1 MYIIAKN
8 ERLSYTFLVKM
19 LIYVIIACVKKIT
32 KYFSW
37 EVNYMEASPMSLFEK
52 FIKEAYGSQ
61 YVIPVYQRNYTW
73 RKNKQ
78 VKQLLADI
86 ERILKGETKKHF
98 IGTVVYNIVK
108 TDFMVREREV
118 VDGQQRLITMFLI
131 AYALRNL
138 AKAQGENDIASAITS
153 SYLENNS
160 SDIKYKYRLQPSV
173 SDDDAYSYIA
183 KDIIGDYEGT
193 SLVMENYNYLYSSLE
208 ILSKEYPLMKVI
220 NAIREIYIVRIEL
233 DSDDDAQQIFESINS
248 TGEKLTAADLI
259 RNYVM
264 MRRTNDE
271 QETIYENYW
280 LKLERIFPESK
291 KLAEFIRFYLASK
304 TYTLTTEKDLY
315 PVFKDYWKA
324 HDGENKYLDILEEV
338 LHYAQH
344 FERLYLSEKKDPLG
358 EQLNDFRK
366 LQSFMPAP
374 FSIRMLEHLRL
385 NEITQEQAKRT
396 LKALNTYLIR
406 RYINGQD
413 TSAISR
419 FFPGY
424 LKNVEAQIEI
434 NDNFDKYVDICIYY
448 LVNENKANS
457 KFMPDDTQL
466 RSYLETAN
474 AYTLSNIRWVLD
486 KIESHNN
493 PAPVDLSALNIEHIM
508 PQTQNEYWADI
519 SGLDEDEYTKVVNRL
534 GNLTL
539 AASSDNSKMGNKDFS
554 SKKKILETTK
564 HLNLNAPILSK
575 DSWTVADIEARCKTL
590 VNKIIEIFP
599 YEKSSYEVVGKDSKR
614 YITLEAKGIVAMG
627 YLNEDESLT
636 VYADSQVF
644 YDTAPS
650 AESLKEMRD
659 DFLEQEIII
668 QKDGG
673 YVFAQSHTFG
683 SPSTAADFIIGGSNN
698 GWNYWKD
705 SAGVVINDSLRK
717 KS

>member
-1 MYIIAKN
+1 
-8 ERLSYTFLVKM
+8 
-19 LIYVIIACVKKIT
+19 
-32 KYFSW
+32 
-37 EVNYMEASPMSLFEK
+37 MEASPMSLFEK

-73 RKNKQ
+73 KKNKQ

-138 AKAQGENDIASAITS
+138 AKAQGADDIAQAITS

-160 SDIKYKYRLQPSV
+160 SDTKYKYRLQPSV

-183 KDIIGDYEGT
+183 KDIIGDYEGS
-193 SLVMENYNYLYSSLE
+193 SLVMENYNYLYSNLE
-208 ILSKEYPLMKVI
+208 ALTKEYSLMAVI
-220 NAIREIYIVRIEL
+220 NAVREIYIVRIEL
-233 DSDDDAQQIFESINS
+233 DTDDDAQQIFESINS

-259 RNYVM
+259 RNYIM

-271 QETIYENYW
+271 QEIIYEKYW
-280 LKLERIFPESK
+280 LKLEKIFPESK

-304 TYTLTTEKDLY
+304 MYTLTTEKDLY
-315 PVFKDYWKA
+315 QVFKDYWKT
-324 HDGENKYLDILEEV
+324 HDGENKYLEILGEV

-344 FERLYLSEKKDPLG
+344 FERLYLSEKQDPLG
-358 EQLNDFRK
+358 EQLLDFRK

-374 FSIRMLEHLRL
+374 FSIRMLEHLRVG
-385 NEITQEQAKRT
+385 EITQDQAKHT
-396 LKALNTYLIR
+396 LKILNTYLIR

-424 LKNVEAQIEI
+424 LKNVETQVEA
-434 NDNFDKYVDICIYY
+434 NGNFDKYVDICIYY
-448 LVNENKANS
+448 LVNDNKANS

-474 AYTLSNIRWVLD
+474 AYSLSNIRWVLD
-486 KIESHNN
+486 KIESHKN
-493 PAPVDLSALNIEHIM
+493 PAPVDLSALNIEHVM
-508 PQTQNEYWADI
+508 PQTQNEYWAGV

-539 AASSDNSKMGNKDFS
+539 AASSDNSKMGNKDFAE
-554 SKKKILETTK
+554 KKKVLETTK
-564 HLNLNAPILSK
+564 HLNLNAPILAK
-575 DSWTVADIEARCKTL
+575 DSWTVADIDDRCQVL
-590 VNKIIEIFP
+590 VDKIIEIFP
-599 YEKSSYEVVGKDSKR
+599 YEKSTYEVVGKDSKR

-636 VYADSQVF
+636 VYADSQVYF
-644 YDTAPS
+644 DTEPS
-650 AESLKEMRD
+650 ADSLKEMRD
-659 DFLEQEIII
+659 DFLEKEIII

-673 YVFAQSHTFG
+673 YVFAQSYTFG
-683 SPSTAADFIIGGSNN
+683 SPSTATDFIIGGSNN

-705 SAGVVINDSLRK
+705 STGQIINDSLRK

>member
-1 MYIIAKN
+1 
-8 ERLSYTFLVKM
+8 
-19 LIYVIIACVKKIT
+19 
-32 KYFSW
+32 
-37 EVNYMEASPMSLFEK
+37 MEASPMSLFEK

-73 RKNKQ
+73 KKNKQ

-138 AKAQGENDIASAITS
+138 AKAQGQNDIASAITS

-183 KDIIGDYEGT
+183 KDIIGDYEGN
-193 SLVMENYNYLYSSLE
+193 SLVMDNYNYLYSSLE
-208 ILSKEYPLMKVI
+208 ILSKEYPLMAVI

-374 FSIRMLEHLRL
+374 FSIRMLEHLRV

-434 NDNFDKYVDICIYY
+434 NGNFDKYVDICIYY

-508 PQTQNEYWADI
+508 PQTQNEYWAGI

-575 DSWTVADIEARCKTL
+575 DSWTVADIEARCKSL

>member
-1 MYIIAKN
+1 
-8 ERLSYTFLVKM
+8 
-19 LIYVIIACVKKIT
+19 
-32 KYFSW
+32 
-37 EVNYMEASPMSLFEK
+37 MEASPMSLFEK

-73 RKNKQ
+73 KKNKQ

-138 AKAQGENDIASAITS
+138 AKAQGADDIAEAITS
-153 SYLENNS
+153 SYLENHS
-160 SDIKYKYRLQPSV
+160 SDAKYKYRLQPSV

-183 KDIIGDYEGT
+183 KDIIGDYEGS

-208 ILSKEYPLMKVI
+208 ALTKAYSLMAVI
-220 NAIREIYIVRIEL
+220 NAVREIYIVRIEL
-233 DSDDDAQQIFESINS
+233 DTDDDAQQIFESINS

-259 RNYVM
+259 RNYIM

-271 QETIYENYW
+271 QETIYEKYW
-280 LKLERIFPESK
+280 LKLEKIFPESK

-304 TYTLTTEKDLY
+304 MYTLTTEKDLY
-315 PVFKDYWKA
+315 QVFKDYWKV
-324 HDGENKYLDILEEV
+324 HDGENKYLEILEEV
-338 LHYAQH
+338 LHYARH
-344 FERLYLSEKKDPLG
+344 YERLYLSEKQDPLG
-358 EQLNDFRK
+358 EQLLDFRK

-374 FSIRMLEHLRL
+374 FSIRMLEHLRVG
-385 NEITQEQAKRT
+385 EITQDQAERT
-396 LKALNTYLIR
+396 LKILNTYLIR

-424 LKNVEAQIEI
+424 LKNVEEQVEANGSFAQ
-434 NDNFDKYVDICIYY
+434 YVDICIYY
-448 LVNENKANS
+448 LVNDNKANS

-474 AYTLSNIRWVLD
+474 AYSLSNIRWVLD
-486 KIESHNN
+486 KIESHKN

-508 PQTQNEYWADI
+508 PQTQNEYWADV

-539 AASSDNSKMGNKDFS
+539 AASSDNSKMGNKDFAE
-554 SKKKILETTK
+554 KKKVLETTK
-564 HLNLNAPILSK
+564 HLKLNAPILAK
-575 DSWTVADIEARCKTL
+575 DSWTVEDIDARCQVL
-590 VNKIIEIFP
+590 VDKIIEIFP
-599 YEKSSYEVVGKDSKR
+599 YEKSTYEVVGKDSKR
-614 YITLEAKGIVAMG
+614 YITLESKGIVARG
-627 YLNEDESLT
+627 YLNEDGSLT
-636 VYADSQVF
+636 VYADSQVYF
-644 YDTAPS
+644 GTEPS
-650 AESLKEMRD
+650 ADSLKEMRD
-659 DFLEQEIII
+659 DFLEKEIII

-673 YVFAQSHTFG
+673 YVFAQSYTFG
-683 SPSTAADFIIGGSNN
+683 SPSTATDFIIGGSNN

-705 SAGVVINDSLRK
+705 STGQAINGSLRK

>member
-1 MYIIAKN
+1 
-8 ERLSYTFLVKM
+8 
-19 LIYVIIACVKKIT
+19 
-32 KYFSW
+32 
-37 EVNYMEASPMSLFEK
+37 MEASPMSLFEK

-73 RKNKQ
+73 KKNKQ
-78 VKQLLADI
+78 VKKLLEDI

-98 IGTVVYNIVK
+98 IGTIVYNIVK

-131 AYALRNL
+131 AYALRNIAKVQGQDDV
-138 AKAQGENDIASAITS
+138 AKAITT
-153 SYLENNS
+153 SYLENVS
-160 SDIKYKYRLQPSV
+160 SDEKYKYRLQPSV

-183 KDIIGDYEGT
+183 TDIIDDYEGS
-193 SLVMENYNYLYSSLE
+193 SLVMDNYNYLYNNLEGMAKKYSLM
-208 ILSKEYPLMKVI
+208 SVI
-220 NAIREIYIVRIEL
+220 NAVREIYIVRIEL
-233 DSDDDAQQIFESINS
+233 DTDDDAQQIFESINS

-259 RNYVM
+259 RNYIM

-271 QETIYENYW
+271 QETIYEKYW
-280 LKLERIFPESK
+280 LKLEKIFPESK

-304 TYTLTTEKDLY
+304 MYALTTENDLY
-315 PVFKDYWKA
+315 QVFKDYWKA
-324 HDGENKYLDILEEV
+324 HDGENKYLEILSEV

-344 FERLYLSEKKDPLG
+344 FERLYLSKKQDPLG
-358 EQLNDFRK
+358 EQLLDFRK

-374 FSIRMLEHLRL
+374 FSIRMLEHLRVG
-385 NEITQEQAKRT
+385 EITQEQAKHI
-396 LKALNTYLIR
+396 LKILNTYLIR

-424 LKNVEAQIEI
+424 LKNVEVQVEA
-434 NDNFDKYVDICIYY
+434 NGNFNKYVDICIYY
-448 LVNENKANS
+448 LVNDNKANS

-474 AYTLSNIRWVLD
+474 AYSLSNIRWVLD
-486 KIESHNN
+486 KIESHKN
-493 PAPVDLSALNIEHIM
+493 PAPVDLSALNIEHVM
-508 PQTQNEYWADI
+508 PQTQNEYWAGV

-539 AASSDNSKMGNKDFS
+539 AASSDNSKMGNKDFVE
-554 SKKKILETTK
+554 KKKVLEATK
-564 HLNLNAPILSK
+564 HLNLNVPILAK
-575 DSWTVADIEARCKTL
+575 DSWTVADIDARCQVL
-590 VNKIIEIFP
+590 ADKIIEIFP
-599 YEKSSYEVVGKDSKR
+599 YEKSTYEVIGKDSKR

-636 VYADSQVF
+636 VYADSQVYF
-644 YDTAPS
+644 GTEPS
-650 AESLKEMRD
+650 ADSLKEMRG
-659 DFLEQEIII
+659 DFLDKEIVV

-673 YVFAQSHTFG
+673 YVFVQSYTFG
-683 SPSTAADFIIGGSNN
+683 SPSSATDFIIGGSNN

-705 SAGVVINDSLRK
+705 SAGQIINDSLRK
-717 KS
+717 KF

>member
-1 MYIIAKN
+1 
-8 ERLSYTFLVKM
+8 
-19 LIYVIIACVKKIT
+19 
-32 KYFSW
+32 
-37 EVNYMEASPMSLFEK
+37 MEASPMSLFEK

-73 RKNKQ
+73 KKNKQ

-131 AYALRNL
+131 AYALRNI
-138 AKAQGENDIASAITS
+138 AKSQGADDIAQAITS

-183 KDIIGDYEGT
+183 KDIIGDYEGS

-208 ILSKEYPLMKVI
+208 ALTKEYSLLSVI
-220 NAIREIYIVRIEL
+220 NAVREIYIVRIEL
-233 DSDDDAQQIFESINS
+233 DTDDDAQQIFESINS

-259 RNYVM
+259 RNYIM

-271 QETIYENYW
+271 QEIIYEKYW
-280 LKLERIFPESK
+280 LKLEKIFPESK

-304 TYTLTTEKDLY
+304 MYTLTTEKDLY
-315 PVFKDYWKA
+315 QIFKDYWKSN
-324 HDGENKYLDILEEV
+324 DGEHKYLEILDEV

-344 FERLYLSEKKDPLG
+344 FERLYLSEKQDPLG
-358 EQLNDFRK
+358 EQLLDFRK

-374 FSIRMLEHLRL
+374 FSIRMLEHLRVG
-385 NEITQEQAKRT
+385 EITQEQAKNT
-396 LKALNTYLIR
+396 LKILNTYLIR

-424 LKNVEAQIEI
+424 LKNVEAQVEV
-434 NDNFDKYVDICIYY
+434 NGNFDKYVDICIYY
-448 LVNENKANS
+448 LVNDNKANS

-474 AYTLSNIRWVLD
+474 AYSLSNIRWVLD
-486 KIESHNN
+486 KIESHKN
-493 PAPVDLSALNIEHIM
+493 PAPVDLSALNIEHVM
-508 PQTQNEYWADI
+508 PQTQNEYWAGVSD
-519 SGLDEDEYTKVVNRL
+519 LDEDEYTKVVNRL

-554 SKKKILETTK
+554 EKKKVLEATK
-564 HLNLNAPILSK
+564 HLNLNVPILAK
-575 DSWTVADIEARCKTL
+575 DSWTVADIDARCQIL
-590 VNKIIEIFP
+590 VDKIIEIFP
-599 YEKSSYEVVGKDSKR
+599 YEKSTYEVIGKDSKR

-636 VYADSQVF
+636 VYADSQVYF
-644 YDTAPS
+644 GTEPS
-650 AESLKEMRD
+650 ADSLKEMRY
-659 DFLEQEIII
+659 DFLEKEIII

-673 YVFAQSHTFG
+673 YVFAQSYTFG
-683 SPSTAADFIIGGSNN
+683 SPSTTTDFIIGGSNN

-705 SAGVVINDSLRK
+705 STGQIINDSLRK

>member
-1 MYIIAKN
+1 
-8 ERLSYTFLVKM
+8 
-19 LIYVIIACVKKIT
+19 
-32 KYFSW
+32 
-37 EVNYMEASPMSLFEK
+37 MEASPMSLFEK

-73 RKNKQ
+73 KKNKQ

-138 AKAQGENDIASAITS
+138 AKAQGQNDIASAITS

-183 KDIIGDYEGT
+183 KDIIGDYEGN
-193 SLVMENYNYLYSSLE
+193 SLVMDNYNYLYSSLE
-208 ILSKEYPLMKVI
+208 ILSKEYPLMAVI

-374 FSIRMLEHLRL
+374 FSIRMLEHLRV

-434 NDNFDKYVDICIYY
+434 NGNFDKYVDICIYY

-508 PQTQNEYWADI
+508 PQTQNEYWAGI